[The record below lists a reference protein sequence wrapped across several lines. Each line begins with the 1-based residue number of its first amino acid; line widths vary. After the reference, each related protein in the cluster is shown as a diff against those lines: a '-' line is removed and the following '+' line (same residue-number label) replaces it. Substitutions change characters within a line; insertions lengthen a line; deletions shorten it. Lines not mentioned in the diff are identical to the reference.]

1 MAFKFSL
8 ATVLRVRGM
17 VEDREERM
25 LQRIQQ
31 EISQTRQA
39 VAQADL
45 DIAESNASRA
55 AEILKP
61 SAGLNVHAAYGGI
74 QQLKQNRQ
82 EFEAQLGKLEELK
95 QMQLDVYRAARRDR
109 EMLTDMR
116 ERQRDVHETDAA
128 KREQNTLD
136 DNFIAR
142 RSRAC

>member
-25 LQRIQQ
+25 LPRIQQ

-45 DIAESNASRA
+45 DIAASNASRA
-55 AEILKP
+55 AEVFKP
-61 SAGLNVHAAYGGI
+61 SAGANVHAAYGGI
-74 QQLKQNRQ
+74 QQLKQNR
-82 EFEAQLGKLEELK
+82 EEYEAQLGKLEELK

-109 EMLTDMR
+109 EMLSDMR
-116 ERQRDVHETDAA
+116 AKQRDVHASDQAR
-128 KREQNTLD
+128 REQSTMD
-136 DNFIAR
+136 DIFSAR
-142 RSRAC
+142 RSRA